1 MPGFYRNGLLGRGIG
16 FFARPIHLQGGNRK
30 PSNNDLLY
38 SSILMQGPCQE
49 AISLAG
55 TAIRQPYIIRISVQ
69 LNDLYRYDVYVMKG
83 QRDVKQEEKDKG
95 ISTV

>member
-16 FFARPIHLQGGNRK
+16 FSARPIHPQGGNRK
-30 PSNNDLLY
+30 PSNNNLLY

-49 AISLAG
+49 AISPAG
-55 TAIRQPYIIRISVQ
+55 IAFRQPFPILISIQ
-69 LNDLYRYDVYVMKG
+69 LNDLSCYDVYVMKR
-83 QRDVKQEEKDKG
+83 QPEEKQKGKDKG